1 VLALLFLLVS
11 LQCFVHRRRL
21 AFLLFGTSL
30 AIKHVGLLVTPLYLV
45 WTWQRSRDP
54 RWTPWTEEGQ
64 AALWIALI
72 PALVSLPFIWWDA
85 GAFTR
90 SVLSSVTRPS
100 DAYAHISAVGTLLGL
115 RGGLAR
121 VPLLLLLTLVVLIA
135 AHRRVIG
142 RYTAVLL
149 MFATFTDF
157 NTVLFPQYF
166 AWVVPFIVLAAGEHT
181 AAPPRAVMGAI
192 S

>member
-1 VLALLFLLVS
+1 MPGRERLRLLI
-11 LQCFVHRRRL
+11 
-21 AFLLFGTSL
+21 T
-30 AIKHVGLLVTPLYLV
+30 
-45 WTWQRSRDP
+45 
-54 RWTPWTEEGQ
+54 
-64 AALWIALI
+64 AALPSTHVLLSAVMWIALI
-72 PALVSLPFIWWDA
+72 PALVSVPFIWWDA

-90 SVLSSVTRPS
+90 SILGSVIRPS
-100 DAYAHISAVGTLLGL
+100 DGYGHISAVGTLLGL

-135 AHRRVIG
+135 AHRQVIG

-149 MFATFTDF
+149 MFTTFTDF

-166 AWVVPFIVLAAGEHT
+166 AWVVPFIVLAAGERA
-181 AAPPRAVMGAI
+181 AAPPGAVTGAM